1 MTSLYITCKK
11 FTSNVMVLVD
21 EQQKEKQK
29 TYANTNQK
37 KAGKAML
44 VRDKVQ
50 IGAKRITRN
59 KRKHYIMIKVSTHQE
74 DKMILN
80 MHVRNNRVSKYM
92 KQKVRK
98 LKGERDKATLIV
110 GGFRIRLLGSSRQ
123 KISRDTEAC
132 MSNINQL
139 DLTDLYRTFPPN
151 NSSINTIFK

>member
-21 EQQKEKQK
+21 QQQKERQK

-44 VRDKVQ
+44 VRDKVH

-74 DKMILN
+74 DKMNLN
-80 MHVRNNRVSKYM
+80 MHIPDNRVSKYM

-98 LKGERDKATLIV
+98 LKGERDKATLTV
-110 GGFRIRLLGSSRQ
+110 GGFRTRLLGSSRQ
-123 KISRDTEAC
+123 KISKDTEEC

-151 NSSINTIFK
+151 NSSINTLFK